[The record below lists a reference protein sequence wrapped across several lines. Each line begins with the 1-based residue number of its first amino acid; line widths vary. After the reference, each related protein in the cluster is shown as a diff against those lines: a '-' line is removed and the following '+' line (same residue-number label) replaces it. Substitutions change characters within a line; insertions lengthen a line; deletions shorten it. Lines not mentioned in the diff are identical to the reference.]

1 MKKKLIFVTKALWH
15 GGIET
20 ALIQLLH
27 ALPPEKYDVT
37 VLLLCAQRPLADR
50 LPANCHLIVADRDS
64 TVSFSAPY
72 AHARLFHLA
81 EPATAPSP
89 LHRALMGLTPA
100 VKWAENRLYIRYIRR
115 NLPQTVYDCC
125 LIYSD
130 VAAETAVRAVNAK
143 KYLLFYHH
151 GAMRRVYHDTI
162 GYRKSQ
168 AILAVS
174 QGQAEKLRAFRPRYS
189 HKVHVIPN
197 LMDANRVRQSA
208 AAHKM
213 TVPEGIFPIVSCG
226 RLTPEKGMDLAV
238 LACARLVA
246 RGYDRI
252 HWWIVGGGNGE
263 DELRRQIRQSGMEP
277 YMTVTGMVDD
287 PYPWIDMAQI
297 YVQPSRFESYSMTV
311 VEALCLGKA
320 IVSTDNG
327 GAGEIL
333 QDGVTGILCPI
344 SGQAIADSVES
355 LLVNEEKR
363 QLLAAHAT
371 RWSPET
377 QNAQALC
384 ALEKWL

>member
-1 MKKKLIFVTKALWH
+1 MKKKLIFVTKALWY

-37 VLLLCAQRPLADR
+37 VLLLCAERPLADR
-50 LPANCHLIVADRDS
+50 LPSHCHLIVADRDS

-72 AHARLFHLA
+72 AHSRLFHLA

-174 QGQAEKLRAFRPRYS
+174 QGQAEKLRAFRPRYA

-197 LMDANRVRQSA
+197 LMDAGRVRQGA
-208 AAHKM
+208 AKQKVP
-213 TVPEGIFPIVSCG
+213 VPEGVIPIVSCG

-238 LACARLVA
+238 LACAQLVA

-263 DELRRQIRQSGMEP
+263 NELRRQIARCGMEE
-277 YMTVTGMVDD
+277 YVTVTGMVDN
-287 PYPWIDMAQI
+287 PYPWMAMAAV

-311 VEALCLGKA
+311 MEALCLGKA

-327 GAGEIL
+327 GAGEL
-333 QDGVTGILCPI
+333 LHRDVTGILCPI
-344 SGQAIADSVES
+344 SAQALADSVED
-355 LLVNEEKR
+355 LLLNTKKR
-363 QLLAAHAT
+363 QLLENNAA
-371 RWSPET
+371 RWSPEE
-377 QNAQALC
+377 QNRQAIC

>member
-27 ALPPEKYDVT
+27 ALPPEKYDMT

-50 LPANCHLIVADRDS
+50 LPPYCHLVVADREE
-64 TVSFSAPY
+64 TVTFHEPY
-72 AHARLFHLA
+72 AHARLFHLS
-81 EPATAPSP
+81 EPASDPSR
-89 LHRALMGLTPA
+89 LHRALMWLTPA
-100 VKWAENRLYIRYIRR
+100 VKWVENRLYIRYVRR
-115 NLPQTVYDCC
+115 NLPWETYDCC

-174 QGQAEKLRAFRPRYS
+174 QGQAEKLRAFRPRYA
-189 HKVHVIPN
+189 HKVQVIPN
-197 LMDANRVRQSA
+197 LMNGEQVRQRA

-238 LACARLVA
+238 LACAKLVA
-246 RGYDRI
+246 QGYDRI

-263 DELRRQIRQSGMEP
+263 DELHRQIQQAGMEP
-277 YMTVTGMVDD
+277 YVTVTGMVDD
-287 PYPWIDMAQI
+287 PYPWIDMARI
-297 YVQPSRFESYSMTV
+297 YVQPSRFEGYPMTV
-311 VEALCLGKA
+311 MEALCLGKA
-320 IVSTDNG
+320 IVSTHNG
-327 GAGEIL
+327 GADEIL
-333 QDGVTGILCPI
+333 QEGVTAILCPI
-344 SGQAIADSVES
+344 SGEAIAECVEN
-355 LLVNEEKR
+355 LLTDDEKR
-363 QLLAAHAT
+363 HALEQNAA
-371 RWSPET
+371 RWSPEK